1 MSCLFLY
8 ARKDDSMKK
17 KYKVTS
23 ILWSFETGK
32 EEAKTIDYLQN
43 GFVSVRE
50 YVESLAEPIKIDG
63 TKYDDCLI
71 SIVEYDDTGK
81 EFFADS
87 IWITEVYDGEI
98 FID

>member
-32 EEAKTIDYLQN
+32 EEAKTIDYL
-43 GFVSVRE
+43 
-50 YVESLAEPIKIDG
+50 
-63 TKYDDCLI
+63 
-71 SIVEYDDTGK
+71 
-81 EFFADS
+81 
-87 IWITEVYDGEI
+87 
-98 FID
+98 

>member
-1 MSCLFLY
+1 
-8 ARKDDSMKK
+8 MKK

-43 GFVSVRE
+43 DFVSARE

-71 SIVEYDDTGK
+71 SIIEYDNTGK
-81 EFFADS
+81 EFIADS
-87 IWITEVYDGEI
+87 VWISEVYGGEV
-98 FID
+98 FVD